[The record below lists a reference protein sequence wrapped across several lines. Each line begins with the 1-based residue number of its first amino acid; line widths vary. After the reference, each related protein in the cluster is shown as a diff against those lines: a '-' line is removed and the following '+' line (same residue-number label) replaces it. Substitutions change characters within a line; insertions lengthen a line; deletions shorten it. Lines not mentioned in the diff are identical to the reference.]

1 MTDSPGG
8 SAEAD
13 GNAYRQLPAQI
24 TLAETGTT
32 HDTSAT
38 DSYGSLGAISATSLL
53 NVAIGPEGADGD
65 GD

>member
-1 MTDSPGG
+1 MTPPRDR
-8 SAEAD
+8 SAAAD
-13 GNAYRQLPAQI
+13 GNVFRDLPKPI

-38 DSYGSLGAISATSLL
+38 DSYGSLGSISSTSPL